1 MSRNNVSV
9 AEHALTS
16 ASYEAGAKVAAEP
29 IPGSTRSIMFPT
41 LNDLFK
47 LPAFYAEFAPLAR
60 HEGYVECIY
69 LLKDCGVMTADCRSF
84 SSPCSDIAFVF
95 PQVDGV
101 SRAPKIV
108 ADRPTFGHKER
119 RRPFSGRIFDI
130 KGGPSLPL
138 NPDVAG
144 PSVERCRDW
153 LAQAAVEAPRP
164 RFLECLD
171 NLLDNL
177 TTGAPIAPDLP
188 DAAGEN
194 SVTELAG
201 RLGKSA
207 RTLQRHSKR
216 STGLAPKRLLATN
229 RFSRAVY
236 DLTTQTTAPSAVA
249 GDLGFADQAH
259 LTREFRRHA
268 GLSPAAFQRTWRGM
282 HGQAVRFVQDAGSP
296 DRLIVAAWASD
307 RHG

>member
-138 NPDVAG
+138 NETWRDRRWSDAG
-144 PSVERCRDW
+144 IGWR
-153 LAQAAVEAPRP
+153 
-164 RFLECLD
+164 
-171 NLLDNL
+171 
-177 TTGAPIAPDLP
+177 
-188 DAAGEN
+188 
-194 SVTELAG
+194 
-201 RLGKSA
+201 
-207 RTLQRHSKR
+207 
-216 STGLAPKRLLATN
+216 RLLL
-229 RFSRAVY
+229 RRRGRGFSNVSITCW
-236 DLTTQTTAPSAVA
+236 TT
-249 GDLGFADQAH
+249 
-259 LTREFRRHA
+259 
-268 GLSPAAFQRTWRGM
+268 
-282 HGQAVRFVQDAGSP
+282 
-296 DRLIVAAWASD
+296 
-307 RHG
+307 